1 MEKREF
7 ERLVLKAIEELPEKF
22 RKKLENIEIVIEDK
36 PQAVTLIECKIS
48 PVATLLGLYHGV
60 PLKKRGP
67 WYGNILPDKITIYQK
82 NIESLC
88 RSQEEIEERVC
99 EVVRHEIGHYFGL
112 KEEELR

>member
-1 MEKREF
+1 MERKEF
-7 ERLVLKAIEELPEKF
+7 ERLVLRAIEELPEKF
-22 RKKLENIEIVIEDK
+22 RKKLENIEIVVEDK
-36 PQAVTLIECKIS
+36 PRATTLSKCKIS
-48 PVATLLGLYHGV
+48 PSATLLGLYQGV

-67 WYGNILPDKITIYQK
+67 WYGNILPDKVTIYQK

-112 KEEELR
+112 QEEELK